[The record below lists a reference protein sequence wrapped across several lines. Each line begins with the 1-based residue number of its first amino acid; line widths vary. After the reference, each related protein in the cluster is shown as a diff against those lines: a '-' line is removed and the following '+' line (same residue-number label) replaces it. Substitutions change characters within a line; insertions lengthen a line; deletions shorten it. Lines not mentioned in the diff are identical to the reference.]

1 MATRRKST
9 AKVTPFRPPSG
20 SFIKPDTKFR
30 LSQERHTLS
39 RGLETV
45 GVIFACLFLSAGAL
59 LGLFRL
65 ARYQK
70 VQLDRLAEINREVA
84 VMEAQVELQRER
96 FAQSFST
103 GDTQVNLLRRQGFI
117 QPNEVPIKL
126 VERDEQS
133 FPSGVTARN
142 PDR

>member
-84 VMEAQVELQRER
+84 VMEAQVELQRNR

-133 FPSGVTARN
+133 FPSNVTART

>member
-9 AKVTPFRPPSG
+9 SKVTPLRPPSG
-20 SFIKPDTKFR
+20 SFIKPDTKFK
-30 LSQERHTLS
+30 LSQERRTLS
-39 RGLETV
+39 RGLEAV
-45 GVIFACLFLSAGAL
+45 GVILTCLFLSAGAL

-96 FAQSFST
+96 LAQSFST
-103 GDTQVNLLRRQGFI
+103 GSTQAHLLRRQGFI
-117 QPNEVPIKL
+117 KPDEVPIKL
-126 VERDEQS
+126 VEREEQS
-133 FPSGVTARN
+133 FPSGVTAQSNR
-142 PDR
+142 